1 MRTRV
6 GPRHARR
13 PVPTLLRG
21 IYLPRSMDAGAFAMT
36 TYGIP
41 LLVLATTNSAALTGL
56 AFALEWIPR
65 LGAFALA
72 GAMADRYGTTRV
84 FRLASGARAVV
95 VLAAALA
102 LPELQGG
109 LSTTITVMA
118 LAALTG
124 VLTEF
129 SYIAAETAGG
139 VASRAAGERA
149 HRVQSVLL
157 GIDQVGTLAG
167 PALAGL
173 LLEQVG
179 ASGMLTTIAAFSL
192 LACAFAPRQ
201 PAQQRTTAPEPIL
214 KGLHTGWR
222 TLKSLPALVWLI
234 TGLTLSNLAVG
245 LLQAAAP
252 VIVVKQLGHSSTDVG
267 VIWSVAA
274 AATLVTVAV
283 CRRAID
289 RWGLWPV
296 GALSASIAA
305 SACLAVSLTHT
316 YTAYL
321 VLIAVLMASEGGM
334 TVVLRTL
341 RSHLIPAEV
350 FGSTLSVTILV
361 LLLPFPV
368 AGVLIAAVPPN
379 LLGHVI
385 TGCAVLQAMGLF
397 IAFARLRTL
406 PSLRASFA

>member
-1 MRTRV
+1 MRCRV

-21 IYLPRSMDAGAFAMT
+21 IYLPRSMDAAAFAMT

-41 LLVLATTNSAALTGL
+41 LLVLATTDSAALTGL

-72 GAMADRYGTTRV
+72 GAMVDRHGTTRV
-84 FRLASGARAVV
+84 MRLASTARAVA
-95 VLAAALA
+95 VLAAALV
-102 LPELQGG
+102 LPHLDSGFG
-109 LSTTITVMA
+109 TTVAVML
-118 LAALTG
+118 LAASTG

-139 VASRAAGERA
+139 AASRQAGERA

-157 GIDQVGTLAG
+157 GIDQSGTLAG

-173 LLEQVG
+173 LLERFG
-179 ASGMLTTIAAFSL
+179 TAGILTTIAAFSL

-201 PAQQRTTAPEPIL
+201 YARHQDAGPEPVL
-214 KGLHTGWR
+214 KGLRTGWR
-222 TLKSLPALVWLI
+222 TLRSLPALGWLV
-234 TGLTLSNLAVG
+234 TGLTVSNLAIG

-267 VIWSVAA
+267 LIWSVAA
-274 AATLVTVAV
+274 GTSLAAVAL
-283 CRRAID
+283 CRRSID
-289 RWGLWPV
+289 RYGLWPV
-296 GALSASIAA
+296 GALSAAIAA

-321 VLIAVLMASEGGM
+321 VLIAVLMAGEGGM

-341 RSHLIPAEV
+341 RSHLIPAGV
-350 FGSTLSVTILV
+350 FGATLSLTILL
-361 LLLPFPV
+361 LLLPFPL
-368 AGVLIAAVPPN
+368 AGLLVAAVPPAQ
-379 LLGHVI
+379 LGHVI
-385 TGCAVLQAMGLF
+385 TACALLQALGLGLT
-397 IAFARLRTL
+397 FARLRTRL
-406 PSLRASFA
+406 A

>member
-1 MRTRV
+1 MRSSV

-13 PVPTLLRG
+13 PVPTLVRG

-41 LLVLATTNSAALTGL
+41 LLVLATTHSAALTGV
-56 AFALEWIPR
+56 AFALEWMPR
-65 LGAFALA
+65 LGAFAVA
-72 GAMADRYGTTRV
+72 GAMVDRHGTTRV
-84 FRLASGARAVV
+84 LRLASALRAIV

-102 LPELQGG
+102 LPQLDAGPA
-109 LSTTITVMA
+109 TTVTVMV
-118 LAALTG
+118 LAASTG

-139 VASRAAGERA
+139 IASREAGERA

-167 PALAGL
+167 PAIAGL
-173 LLEQVG
+173 LLERTG
-179 ASGMLTTIAAFSL
+179 AAGMLATIAVFSL
-192 LACAFAPRQ
+192 LACALAPRQ
-201 PAQQRTTAPEPIL
+201 HATKTELPQPLLA
-214 KGLHTGWR
+214 GLRTGWT
-222 TLKSLPALVWLI
+222 TLRSLPALGWLVC
-234 TGLTLSNLAVG
+234 GLTLSNLAIG

-252 VIVVKQLGHSSTDVG
+252 VIVVQQFGHSSADVG
-267 VIWSVAA
+267 LIWSVAA
-274 AATLVTVAV
+274 LASLITVAV

-289 RWGLWPV
+289 RFGLWPV
-296 GALSASIAA
+296 GALSATVAA

-321 VLIAVLMASEGGM
+321 VLIAVLMAGEGGM

-341 RSHLIPAEV
+341 RSHLIPQQV
-350 FGSTLSVTILV
+350 FGATLSLTILL
-361 LLLPFPV
+361 LLLPFPL
-368 AGVLIAAVPPN
+368 AGVLVATVPPA

-385 TGCAVLQAMGLF
+385 TICAAVQALGLCL
-397 IAFARLRTL
+397 AFLRLRTL
-406 PSLRASFA
+406 PALHARLA